1 MTSGQ
6 DSERGRRKELV
17 TLSVIAGSAL
27 SLAATWVGIA
37 AVDGA
42 QSEVAVE
49 TTVASAPT
57 TSVAASTGAPAAQAQ
72 ASSGATSTAATP
84 TAAAN
89 AVTATSTATPTATAT
104 LLVPVPTQTQAPTQ
118 SVQPVRRSRAS

>member
-49 TTVASAPT
+49 TTVASTAL
-57 TSVAASTGAPAAQAQ
+57 SAMRDISAAVVRPRWVEGAATGAFI
-72 ASSGATSTAATP
+72 
-84 TAAAN
+84 
-89 AVTATSTATPTATAT
+89 
-104 LLVPVPTQTQAPTQ
+104 
-118 SVQPVRRSRAS
+118 RAGGL